1 MVNVPVFAIHSK
13 GGFVEIIED
22 DKRAIYGLKEE
33 DDQIQSKA
41 SRRGDAA

>member
-13 GGFVEIIED
+13 RRFVEVIRD
-22 DKRAIYGLKEE
+22 NKRTIYGLKEE

-41 SRRGDAA
+41 SNRGDAA